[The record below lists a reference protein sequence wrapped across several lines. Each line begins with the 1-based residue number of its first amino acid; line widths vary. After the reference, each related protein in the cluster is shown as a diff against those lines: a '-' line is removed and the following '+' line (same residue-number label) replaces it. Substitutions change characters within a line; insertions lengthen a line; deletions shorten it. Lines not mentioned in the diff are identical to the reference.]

1 MPKKNK
7 YWVVIPAAG
16 IGRRM
21 GSNVPK
27 QYVSV
32 NGKTIVEH
40 TIDNFIGRKEI
51 ENICIAISE
60 SDKHWPALPISKN
73 KKIITTIGG
82 SERYES
88 VYNALCALK
97 DKANDDDWVLVH
109 DAVRPCLKKSIIDR
123 LITDISSNDVG
134 GILALPCFETMK
146 KVNNNRHIEETINRE
161 IIWRAQTPQV
171 FKYKKLLLAIEKA
184 INENIHITD
193 EAMAMELL
201 NYKPIVIMG
210 DEKNIKITHQIDL
223 KHLELFLKDT
233 L

>member
-21 GSNVPK
+21 GSNIPK

-146 KVNNNRHIEETINRE
+146 KVNNNRYIEETINRE

-210 DEKNIKITHQIDL
+210 DEKNIKITHQTDL
-223 KHLELFLKDT
+223 KHLELFLKEA

>member
-1 MPKKNK
+1 MPKRNK

-21 GSNVPK
+21 GGDIPK

-60 SDKHWPALPISKN
+60 SDKHWPTLPISKN
-73 KKIITTIGG
+73 KKMITTIGG

-88 VYNALCALK
+88 VYNGLCALK

-123 LITDISSNDVG
+123 LITGISSNDVG

-210 DEKNIKITHQIDL
+210 DEKNIKITHQTDL
-223 KHLELFLKDT
+223 KHLELFLKET